1 MSHDDPIPALKRQLG
16 EELERLVAEWNIDD
30 IAFII
35 GTDRARISDLRAV
48 RLERF
53 SLERLIRFLAR
64 LDCNVEI
71 TVTEARF
78 ARRTRSRTKSE

>member
-16 EELERLVAEWNIDD
+16 VELQRLLRDWNADD
-30 IAFII
+30 VAFIM
-35 GTDRARISDLRAV
+35 GTDRWRIADLRRG

-64 LDCNVEI
+64 LDYSVEL
-71 TVTEARF
+71 TVREARF
-78 ARRTRSRTKSE
+78 ARRDKSRRRSV

>member
-1 MSHDDPIPALKRQLG
+1 MSHVDPIPALNRQLG
-16 EELERLVAEWNIDD
+16 EELARLVAEWNIDD
-30 IAFII
+30 IAFMI

-64 LDCNVEI
+64 LDYRVEI
-71 TVTEARF
+71 AVTQARF
-78 ARRTRSRTKSE
+78 ARRETFRPKSE

>member
-16 EELERLVAEWNIDD
+16 VELQRLLRDWNADD
-30 IAFII
+30 IAFIM
-35 GTDRARISDLRAV
+35 GTDRWRIADLKRA

-64 LDCNVEI
+64 LDYRVDMA
-71 TVTEARF
+71 VSEARR
-78 ARRTRSRTKSE
+78 ARAREED